1 MNKLLESL
9 PKYITVDFDGTLF
22 ETKYPT
28 PVAPITEVLE
38 YCIVAQSL
46 GSVIILNTLRKGEEL
61 CMAVN
66 ACRERGLVFDYIN
79 ENPPELIEKWE
90 DSRKIYGDI
99 YIDDRN
105 VSISDIK
112 EYMEEYKRRCND
124 VVDMSVFNVN
134 SVATDIYGDNY
145 DWEEDPCR
153 LKQLEEEP
161 NPPEL
166 PYNPQRMDIAEK
178 LWRRIHPHS
187 RILINCEKQSVS
199 VKCPPED
206 VPTITAALQ
215 VTSARDY
222 SMLWDIGGP
231 DYE

>member
-1 MNKLLESL
+1 M
-9 PKYITVDFDGTLF
+9 G
-22 ETKYPT
+22 
-28 PVAPITEVLE
+28 
-38 YCIVAQSL
+38 
-46 GSVIILNTLRKGEEL
+46 
-61 CMAVN
+61 
-66 ACRERGLVFDYIN
+66 
-79 ENPPELIEKWE
+79 
-90 DSRKIYGDI
+90 
-99 YIDDRN
+99 
-105 VSISDIK
+105 
-112 EYMEEYKRRCND
+112 EYKRCCND
-124 VVDMSVFNVN
+124 VVDKSVDNVDN
-134 SVATDIYGDNY
+134 IPTDVYGANY
-145 DWEEDPCR
+145 DWEEDPCG

-161 NPPEL
+161 NSSEL
-166 PYNPQRMDIAEK
+166 PYNPQRMYVAEK